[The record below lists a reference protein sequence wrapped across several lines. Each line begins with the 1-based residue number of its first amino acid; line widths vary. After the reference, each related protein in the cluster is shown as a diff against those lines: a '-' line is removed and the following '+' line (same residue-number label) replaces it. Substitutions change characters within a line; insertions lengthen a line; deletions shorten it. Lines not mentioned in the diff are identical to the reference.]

1 MPEGHCQLGQHI
13 EHIVLHEEALERKKA
28 ILAKKEEIH
37 AVMEDPELDLESRE
51 KAVRHLAGLEADMK
65 EVGRDLVSLS
75 DRHGSMEKVP

>member
-1 MPEGHCQLGQHI
+1 M
-13 EHIVLHEEALERKKA
+13 
-28 ILAKKEEIH
+28 
-37 AVMEDPELDLESRE
+37 MEDPELDLESRE